1 MAQADAGVRIAPQPG
16 PQSAFLRSD
25 ADIAIYGGAAGGGK
39 TYALLLEALRNVD
52 VPGFGAVIF
61 RRNANQILS
70 QGGLWDTS
78 RTIYAG
84 LGEMRLTPSPRW
96 LFPSGARITF
106 ACLEDDAAA
115 LKWQGSQIALIC
127 FDELTHFSRS

>member
-61 RRNANQILS
+61 LS
-70 QGGLWDTS
+70 
-78 RTIYAG
+78 
-84 LGEMRLTPSPRW
+84 
-96 LFPSGARITF
+96 
-106 ACLEDDAAA
+106 
-115 LKWQGSQIALIC
+115 LI
-127 FDELTHFSRS
+127 HI